1 MIQTHGL
8 RNLSKALGYEILK
21 NKDKGVFWIE
31 FETMAKVFEIIE
43 MNWNPEM
50 LNYNITKFG

>member
-1 MIQTHGL
+1 MIPTHGL

-21 NKDKGVFWIE
+21 SKDKGVFWIE